1 MRKVA
6 EEMRQKE
13 HQEELQRQTRYFDT
27 TQKSDYVKQDQYQN
41 VIGRRQMRTQ
51 DNGNIS
57 LNERDEQLI
66 VEHGTWR
73 RGQKMPDEEIWMRI
87 PKGDYT

>member
-13 HQEELQRQTRYFDT
+13 HQEELQRQTRYFET
-27 TQKSDYVKQDQYQN
+27 TQKSDYTKQDQFQN
-41 VIGRRQMRTQ
+41 VVGRRQMRTQ
-51 DNGNIS
+51 DNANIS

-73 RGQKMPDEEIWMRI
+73 RL
-87 PKGDYT
+87 